1 MRETTTSRGYGARW
15 QRMRLLV
22 LNRDGWRCWR
32 CGGPAREVH
41 HLRPISRHGASYDP
55 RHLGAACHP
64 CNLAVRELPARQGK
78 RARVGGA
85 VPRRVVHGGAIE
97 V

>member
-1 MRETTTSRGYGARW
+1 VRQATTTEKGYGHRW
-15 QRMRLLV
+15 QRVRLLV

-41 HLRPISRHGASYDP
+41 HLRPVSRYGVSYDP
-55 RHLGAACHP
+55 RHLVAACHP

-78 RARVGGA
+78 GRDGV
-85 VPRRVVHGGAIE
+85 VPRRLVHLGAIE